1 MVEIKR
7 VIMTLVVALL
17 TSCAPRPEPLPA
29 PLPTAGAVWEDAP
42 EYVMWLPVVA
52 SGNAP
57 KAGVAFSSHT
67 DGAARVALLGRS
79 VAYWRGWQV
88 GGSLPGDQWGLKYTP
103 SLWCDFFARQGVT
116 LELRPQLH
124 VLDLLGRDYPGPLLF
139 LNEPDMAFYGRHGQC
154 EVSPFR
160 AAQIYAHTKA
170 KLPNA
175 QIIGPGLSHT
185 DYENDFQWL
194 DAWWNA
200 VVALTG
206 KPPEMYAWDIHN
218 YIQTGSPVAPYNA
231 LAAWLME
238 RGVEN
243 PRFWI
248 SEWGSC
254 SPARTR
260 LMKAAFDAD
269 PRIEHHYWYDQYMA
283 TWDGEPRCMSLFVE
297 GRSPLQLSDVGRAF
311 MGGAYTS
318 ATSAYP

>member
-1 MVEIKR
+1 MLFAFI
-7 VIMTLVVALL
+7 LSAAC
-17 TSCAPRPEPLPA
+17 SPRPEPPPA
-29 PLPTAGAVWEDAP
+29 PLPTTEVGQEEAP

-116 LELRPQLH
+116 LELRPQMH
-124 VLDLLGRDYPGPLLF
+124 VLDALGPNYARELLF
-139 LNEPDMAFYGRHGQC
+139 LNEPDLAFYGHHGQC
-154 EVSPFR
+154 EVSPYR
-160 AAQIYAHTKA
+160 AAQLYAHVRE
-170 KLPNA
+170 KLPHA
-175 QIIGPGLSHT
+175 RLVGPGISHV
-185 DYENDFQWL
+185 DYQNDFQWL
-194 DAWWNA
+194 EAWWRA

-206 KPPEMYAWDIHN
+206 EPPDMAAWDVHN
-218 YIQTGSPVAPYNA
+218 YIQQGDPLAPYDA
-231 LAAWLME
+231 LEAWLE
-238 RGVEN
+238 ARGVDS

-260 LMKAAFDAD
+260 LMRAAFDSD
-269 PRIEHHYWYDQYMA
+269 PRIERHYWYDQYKA
-283 TWDGEPRCMSLFVE
+283 YWDGEPRCMTLFE
-297 GRSPLQLSDVGRAF
+297 EQGPLRLTAVGEAFIGDRNSGLSATNRAF
-311 MGGAYTS
+311 TE
-318 ATSAYP
+318 AYP